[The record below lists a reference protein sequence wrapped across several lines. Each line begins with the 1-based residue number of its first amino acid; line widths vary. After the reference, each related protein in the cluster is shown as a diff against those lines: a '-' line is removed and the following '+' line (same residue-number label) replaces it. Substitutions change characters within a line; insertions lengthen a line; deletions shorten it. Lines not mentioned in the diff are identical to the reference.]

1 MSHKKT
7 HMCTRVPQCRN
18 LYDNCDDSADVE
30 IFTAYVDGVATDI
43 PYQACVACSAIVQCA
58 A

>member
-1 MSHKKT
+1 
-7 HMCTRVPQCRN
+7 MCTRVPQCRN

-43 PYQACVACSAIVQCA
+43 PYQACVACSAIMQCA